1 MPTEYAPAIS
11 RHDLPEAWRR
21 FSPEERGSREC
32 RVHAA
37 PAVSRAIARSKSAHE
52 HTGSA
57 EAIRHSLRNGF
68 TAYFALFPAT
78 NSSCHRH
85 QRIETCLSPV
95 GPTRLRWLD
104 ISNGCQ
110 NHTTSPYAAT
120 STATPIGDLPT
131 DALAKALKRRASAQ
145 RWITHGRT
153 RPATTIAPDAAA
165 STASNPASVTIAIR
179 PSCRGGWAKR

>member
-1 MPTEYAPAIS
+1 MPTEYASAIS

-32 RVHAA
+32 RMHAA
-37 PAVSRAIARSKSAHE
+37 PAVSCAMGRRKRTRAYRFSGGTPAFPAQWLY
-52 HTGSA
+52 G
-57 EAIRHSLRNGF
+57 L
-68 TAYFALFPAT
+68 YVLFPAT

-85 QRIETCLSPV
+85 QRIETWLSPV

-120 STATPIGDLPT
+120 SHQSSDRRLANRCSGEGPEAPCVRATLDHSRGEPALRPRSRPT
-131 DALAKALKRRASAQ
+131 PL
-145 RWITHGRT
+145 
-153 RPATTIAPDAAA
+153 RPPHPTP
-165 STASNPASVTIAIR
+165 R
-179 PSCRGGWAKR
+179 P